1 MAGRI
6 SEPGRHLP
14 PSSLLQIA
22 REQVIVNHIID
33 YFTWSKI
40 HQPKWRATQVVVGVH
55 RAVSRLRHRG
65 CNWGIKYFTSRWTLS
80 KLYEWKALPSFQ
92 QSSLCWI
99 TVISPL
105 LSNNDG
111 SGEGEDENI
120 ADGDD
125 DHHGDTSS
133 IFAIILLISTM
144 MIFLMMIIREPHN
157 DSNVEDNRDDD
168 DNSIKTREPPAAL
181 RRHAMKTVQDYLA
194 TAPHLFQVIVMVLI
208 SQFQVIIL

>member
-1 MAGRI
+1 MREFEEAEVIKRVWTMAGRI

-22 REQVIVNHIID
+22 REQVIVNHIHD

-105 LSNNDG
+105 LSDNDG
-111 SGEGEDENI
+111 GAESEDENI

-125 DHHGDTSS
+125 HHHGDTSS
-133 IFAIILLISTM
+133 IFC
-144 MIFLMMIIREPHN
+144 HN
-157 DSNVEDNRDDD
+157 LTDFNNDDIPDDD
-168 DNSIKTREPPAAL
+168 YQGAS
-181 RRHAMKTVQDYLA
+181 
-194 TAPHLFQVIVMVLI
+194 
-208 SQFQVIIL
+208 

>member
-22 REQVIVNHIID
+22 REQVIVNHIND

-65 CNWGIKYFTSRWTLS
+65 CNWGIKYFTSRW
-80 KLYEWKALPSFQ
+80 KQAIWKASPSFQ

-105 LSNNDG
+105 LSDNDG
-111 SGEGEDENI
+111 GAESEDENI
-120 ADGDD
+120 ADGDHH
-125 DHHGDTSS
+125 HHGDTSS

-144 MIFLMMIIREPHN
+144 MIFRMMIIREPHN

-168 DNSIKTREPPAAL
+168 D
-181 RRHAMKTVQDYLA
+181 DWW
-194 TAPHLFQVIVMVLI
+194 
-208 SQFQVIIL
+208 